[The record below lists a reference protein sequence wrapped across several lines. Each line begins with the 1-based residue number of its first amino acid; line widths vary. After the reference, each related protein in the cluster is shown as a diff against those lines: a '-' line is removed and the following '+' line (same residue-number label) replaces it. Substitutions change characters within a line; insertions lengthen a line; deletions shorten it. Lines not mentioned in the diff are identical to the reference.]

1 MKVRYTPAARAD
13 IDGIYRAIAPH
24 NTTAAQQVEDKIRA
38 TAENLAGFPGVGV
51 LTDVEDVRR
60 LPLVRYPYTLFY
72 RIAAADGA
80 VDILRVVHAA
90 TIKDLGQLPK

>member
-1 MKVRYTPAARAD
+1 MKVRYTPAALTD

-24 NTTAAQQVEDKIRA
+24 NATAAHQVEDRIRT

-72 RIAAADGA
+72 RIAAADNA
-80 VDILRVVHAA
+80 IEILRVVHAA
-90 TIKDLGQLPK
+90 SVKDLGQLPE